1 MEAENR
7 INEWIIRFIE
17 GDCPDD
23 GMHELLEWV
32 RESPEHAETLFG
44 MKDLYDRNRFR
55 KGLTEQEVD
64 AGWARIFAECGIRE
78 GGLPSGRIRW
88 S

>member
-23 GMHELLEWV
+23 RMHELLEWV
-32 RESPEHAETLFG
+32 RESPEHAEILFG
-44 MKDLYDRNRFR
+44 MKDLYDRNRFQ
-55 KGLTEQEVD
+55 KGLTE
-64 AGWARIFAECGIRE
+64 
-78 GGLPSGRIRW
+78 
-88 S
+88 